1 MVMWRMLE
9 FAHRRCGSIIC
20 KGAAVPVRRWRAM
33 QQPGPFNARLA
44 RAGLAVV
51 ALGASVAPL
60 DFALAI
66 AFPALADAFALDT
79 RQVRWA
85 AVCYVLTYGVLMLWT
100 GALGDRVGH
109 LRVFALGLLLSIAA
123 TVLCA
128 IAPTYGWL
136 LAGRVLMGLGV
147 AFALSC
153 APALAMSLFEDG
165 RRTAVLAAYGG
176 LFALAGLLAPLV
188 GGWAM
193 GLIGWPGVFWFRVP
207 VVLLALL
214 GLPLLAKARA
224 AQAIQAAQVRAAQGQ
239 DAKSK
244 QVDKLTPSAQRVPDG
259 VEPAASAS
267 PVSLAWWSAALW
279 RLPGFARVNLASMLL
294 QFCSFALVLVMPF
307 YLARQGDWHPGAI
320 GLMLGSWAAGSMV
333 GSALA
338 ARWVRARGLA
348 SATQWGV
355 ALGALGLLGLLLWPA
370 QPTAAAVPWL
380 VATLAVQGLGVGVFQ
395 VAYADWVV
403 AALPAHQRGVAGSLT
418 MVTRT
423 GGVVLGALI
432 WAEVLQWAGEGDFM
446 RGHRAVFGAA
456 ALLAAGLVAALWC
469 AGRRPAELHT

>member
-1 MVMWRMLE
+1 M
-9 FAHRRCGSIIC
+9 A
-20 KGAAVPVRRWRAM
+20 VRRWRCM
-33 QQPGPFNARLA
+33 QQPVPPNLRLA

-51 ALGASVAPL
+51 ALGAAVAPL
-60 DFALAI
+60 DFALSI

-79 RQVRWA
+79 RQIRWA

-109 LRVFALGLLLSIAA
+109 LRVFAVGLLLSIAA
-123 TVLCA
+123 TMLCA
-128 IAPTYGWL
+128 LAPSYGWL
-136 LAGRVLMGLGV
+136 LAGRVLLGLGV

-153 APALAMSLFEDG
+153 APALAMSLFEDD

-176 LFALAGLLAPLV
+176 LFALAGLLAPLL

-193 GLIGWPGVFWFRVP
+193 GLMGWPGVFWFRLP
-207 VVLLALL
+207 VYLLALL

-224 AQAIQAAQVRAAQGQ
+224 AQAVQAAQGQ
-239 DAKSK
+239 AARA
-244 QVDKLTPSAQRVPDG
+244 QWATLLTPLTQRLPD
-259 VEPAASAS
+259 PAAQAAAAA
-267 PVSLAWWSAALW
+267 PVSIAWWSAALW

-307 YLARQGDWHPGAI
+307 YLVRQGGWQPAAI
-320 GLMLGSWAAGSMV
+320 GLMLGSWAAGSMF

-348 SATQWGV
+348 SAMLWGV

-370 QPTAAAVPWL
+370 QPTAAAMPWL
-380 VATLAVQGLGVGVFQ
+380 VATLALQGLGVGVFQ
-395 VAYADWVV
+395 VAYADQVV

-418 MVTRT
+418 VVTRT
-423 GGVVLGALI
+423 GGVVLGALV
-432 WAEVLQWAGEGDFM
+432 WAEVLQRAGEGDFM

-456 ALLAAGLVAALWC
+456 ALLAVGLVAALWC
-469 AGRRPAELHT
+469 AGRRPAAVHT

>member
-1 MVMWRMLE
+1 M
-9 FAHRRCGSIIC
+9 A
-20 KGAAVPVRRWRAM
+20 VRRWPCM
-33 QQPGPFNARLA
+33 QRPDPFNARLA

-60 DFALAI
+60 DFALSI

-79 RQVRWA
+79 RQIRWV

-109 LRVFALGLLLSIAA
+109 LRVFAVGLLLSITA

-128 IAPTYGWL
+128 MAPTYGWL

-153 APALAMSLFEDG
+153 SPALAMSLFDEG
-165 RRTAVLAAYGG
+165 RRTAVLSAYGG

-193 GLIGWPGVFWFRVP
+193 GLMGWPGVFWFRVP
-207 VVLLALL
+207 VYLLALL
-214 GLPLLAKARA
+214 GLPLLAQARA
-224 AQAIQAAQVRAAQGQ
+224 GQAVHGVYALHAVHAVQAVHGAHAVHAVGAAQVQAAKPQHASMLAPLVQ
-239 DAKSK
+239 
-244 QVDKLTPSAQRVPDG
+244 PVPGG
-259 VEPAASAS
+259 VLHAAAAA
-267 PVSLAWWSAALW
+267 PVSVAWWSAALW
-279 RLPGFARVNLASMLL
+279 RLPGFARVNVASMLL

-307 YLARQGDWHPGAI
+307 YLVRQGDWHPGAI
-320 GLMLGSWAAGSMV
+320 GLMLGSWAAGSML

-348 SATQWGV
+348 SATLWGV
-355 ALGALGLLGLLLWPA
+355 ALGALGLLGLVLWPA
-370 QPTAAAVPWL
+370 QPTGAAVPWL

-395 VAYADWVV
+395 VAYADQVV

-423 GGVVLGALI
+423 GGVVLGALV
-432 WAEVLQWAGEGDFM
+432 WAEVLQRAGEGDFM
-446 RGHRAVFGAA
+446 RGHRAVFGSA
-456 ALLAAGLVAALWC
+456 ALLAAGLAATLWR
-469 AGRRPAELHT
+469 AGRQPAAVHT

>member
-1 MVMWRMLE
+1 
-9 FAHRRCGSIIC
+9 
-20 KGAAVPVRRWRAM
+20 M

-51 ALGASVAPL
+51 ALGASAAPL
-60 DFALAI
+60 DFALSI

-79 RQVRWA
+79 GQVRWA
-85 AVCYVLTYGVLMLWT
+85 AVCYVLTYGVLMLWV
-100 GALGDRVGH
+100 GALGDKVGH
-109 LRVFALGLLLSIAA
+109 LRVFAVGLLLSIASTA
-123 TVLCA
+123 LCA
-128 IAPTYGWL
+128 LAPTYGWL
-136 LAGRVLMGLGV
+136 LAGRVLMGLAV

-153 APALAMSLFEDG
+153 APALAMSLFDDS

-193 GLIGWPGVFWFRVP
+193 GLMGWPGVFWFRLP
-207 VVLLALL
+207 VYGLALL

-224 AQAIQAAQVRAAQGQ
+224 AQALQATRVQAA
-239 DAKSK
+239 K
-244 QVDKLTPSAQRVPDG
+244 AQRVAMVTPLAQRLPDG
-259 VEPAASAS
+259 VALAPAAA
-267 PVSLAWWSAALW
+267 PVSVAWWSAALW
-279 RLPGFARVNLASMLL
+279 RLPGFARVNMASSLL

-307 YLARQGDWHPGAI
+307 YLVRQGGWHPGAI
-320 GLMLGSWAAGSMV
+320 GLMLGSWAAGSML

-338 ARWVRARGLA
+338 ARWMRARGLA
-348 SATQWGV
+348 SATLWGV
-355 ALGALGLLGLLLWPA
+355 TLGALGLLGLVLWPA

-395 VAYADWVV
+395 VAYADLVV

-423 GGVVLGALI
+423 GGVVLGALV
-432 WAEVLQWAGEGDFM
+432 WAEVLQQAGEDDFM

-456 ALLAAGLVAALWC
+456 ALLAAGLVVALWRG
-469 AGRRPAELHT
+469 GRRPAAVHT